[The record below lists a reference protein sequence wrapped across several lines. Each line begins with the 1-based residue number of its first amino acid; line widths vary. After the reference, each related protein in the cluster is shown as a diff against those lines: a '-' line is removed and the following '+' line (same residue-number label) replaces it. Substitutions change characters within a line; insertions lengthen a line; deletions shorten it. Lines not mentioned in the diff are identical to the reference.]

1 MKDLEIEPTK
11 NTPMVNFFS
20 SGQLTMAGLANAENS
35 REFFDPLIVWID
47 NLEAPNVDFDLII
60 EYINTSSA
68 KKLLEL
74 LQKLQANKKILTIK
88 LNWFYQNW
96 DEDMLDMGKIL
107 AESLP
112 RIKFE
117 YVEYKGKY

>member
-1 MKDLEIEPTK
+1 MKDLEIEATK
-11 NTPMVNFFS
+11 NTPMVNFYS
-20 SGQLTMAGLANAENS
+20 SGQLTISGLANAENS
-35 REFFDPLIVWID
+35 REFFIPLINWID
-47 NLEAPNVDFDLII
+47 NLDAPDVDFDLII

-74 LQKLQANKKILTIK
+74 LQKLQSNELIQNIR
-88 LNWFYQNW
+88 LNWFYQVW

-117 YVEYKGKY
+117 YVEYKSKL